1 MSESAVLHEIKSHIG
16 KDLGVSD
23 WVLIDQD
30 RINAFADCTGDH
42 QWIHVNPALAK
53 EGLFGTT
60 IVHGYLLLSLLVA
73 MSDRITVVPADCKM
87 VVNYGLNRV
96 RFVTP
101 VKVGSRIRNHA
112 VLKQVE
118 DKGSGR
124 ILVTIGNTV
133 EIENEEKPALVA
145 ETLSMYFT

>member
-1 MSESAVLHEIKSHIG
+1 MSESAVLDEIKSHIG

-53 EGLFGTT
+53 DGLFGTT

-73 MSDRITVVPADCKM
+73 MSDRINVVPAGSKM
-87 VVNYGLNRV
+87 VVNYGLNKV

-145 ETLSMYFT
+145 ETLSMYFM

>member
-1 MSESAVLHEIKSHIG
+1 MSRSAMDEINNHIG
-16 KDLGVSD
+16 KDIGVSD
-23 WVLIDQD
+23 WVQIDQD

-42 QWIHVNPALAK
+42 QWIHVNPPLAK
-53 EGLFGTT
+53 RGLFGTT
-60 IVHGYLLLSLLVA
+60 IAHGYLLLSLLVM
-73 MSDRITVVPADCKM
+73 MSNRMSAVPTGTKM
-87 VVNYGLNRV
+87 VVNYGLNKV

-112 VLKQVE
+112 VLKQAE

-124 ILVTIGNTV
+124 ILVTIMNTI
-133 EIENEEKPALVA
+133 EIEKEEKPALVA